1 MLSEAYI
8 GLGSNLGDRRA
19 NIANAVDAFHGIAS
33 DVTASSLYE
42 TVPEGYAA
50 QPPFINAVCRIWT
63 RLDPFQLLTSLQQ
76 IQRRY
81 SHEKAFVNGPRG
93 LDLDILLYGRAV
105 FDVPG
110 LTIPHPR
117 MVQREFV
124 LAPLAEL
131 APGLQHPVLH
141 ITVADLLHSLHTHRS
156 VHRLSRS

>member
-19 NIANAVDAFHGIAS
+19 NIANALDAIRDLAG
-33 DVTASSLYE
+33 DVMASSLYE

-81 SHEKAFVNGPRG
+81 SHEKAFVNGPRV
-93 LDLDILLYGRAV
+93 LDMDILLYGRAV

-117 MVQREFV
+117 MAQREFV

-141 ITVADLLHSLHTHRS
+141 ITVADLLHK
-156 VHRLSRS
+156 LSSRGVVRRAA